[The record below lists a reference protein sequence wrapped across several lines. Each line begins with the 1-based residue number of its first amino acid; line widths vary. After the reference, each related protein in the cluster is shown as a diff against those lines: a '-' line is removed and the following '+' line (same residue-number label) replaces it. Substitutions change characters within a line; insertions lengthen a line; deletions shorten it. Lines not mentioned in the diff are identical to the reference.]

1 MNNILSFIKNKK
13 EHLLNKKSD
22 DIKNQKYF
30 KDKHNFLDK
39 KVKELQAEL
48 ELKETRITDL
58 TSQNQILDS
67 TITKLDNR
75 ILFLEN
81 DIDQLKK
88 ENHDL
93 EQQLYSNK
101 ILLNNSKVHINQ
113 LVKDNLNLVEIINN
127 SKQIIDEVYQLS
139 LRSTNLSKQ
148 NSDFLTNNLT
158 NSKGFTENKQE
169 NIERI

>member
-13 EHLLNKKSD
+13 EHLFNKKSD

-67 TITKLDNR
+67 TITKLDNK

-101 ILLNNSKVHINQ
+101 IL
-113 LVKDNLNLVEIINN
+113 
-127 SKQIIDEVYQLS
+127 
-139 LRSTNLSKQ
+139 
-148 NSDFLTNNLT
+148 F
-158 NSKGFTENKQE
+158 NKF
-169 NIERI
+169 

>member
-13 EHLLNKKSD
+13 EHLFNKKSD

-67 TITKLDNR
+67 TITKLDNK

-139 LRSTNLSKQ
+139 LKSTNLSKQ
-148 NSDFLTNNLT
+148 NSEFLTNNLT
-158 NSKGFTENKQE
+158 NSKDFTENKQE